1 MVWRPVD
8 SHHQRREKGKKIV
21 SQYLVVRLYDKLTV
35 GNKEDG
41 VGEGG
46 GGLCSVLGLQA
57 SNRTACSKR
66 TEDPTGRGT
75 ITQDNFTWTDS

>member
-1 MVWRPVD
+1 M
-8 SHHQRREKGKKIV
+8 G
-21 SQYLVVRLYDKLTV
+21 L
-35 GNKEDG
+35 G
-41 VGEGG
+41 VGG
-46 GGLCSVLGLQA
+46 GGGGGELCSVLGLQA

>member
-1 MVWRPVD
+1 MTPIIKEERK
-8 SHHQRREKGKKIV
+8 EKSL
-21 SQYLVVRLYDKLTV
+21 SQYLVVRLWDKLT
-35 GNKEDG
+35 GKQG
-41 VGEGG
+41 KWGWGFGG
-46 GGLCSVLGLQA
+46 GELCSVLGLQA